1 MSSLFNIMKI
11 TVDARKLRARV
22 LVNPG
27 MPLMT
32 SEDIEATARVY
43 YLAPAIAKHVC
54 LGDAGREFQD
64 CMGNTELA
72 HLLELNG
79 YETRACDDFETAA
92 HDIVDVNP
100 DCVILDLGLPGADGQ
115 SICRDVRRQSDVPI
129 IVLTAKND
137 EFTEVMSLN
146 LGAHDFV
153 AKPYRPAVLLAR
165 IASLVKRHATASAEA
180 STITHGE
187 VTLDL
192 SVSEV
197 RYRGR
202 SAELTRNEQRI
213 LALLMRNAGTIIS
226 RQEIMCDLWE
236 SDAFVDDNTLTVNIN
251 RLRKTLASIGIADD
265 FLQTRRSLGYVIM
278 A

>member
-1 MSSLFNIMKI
+1 MPTVYIVEDDI
-11 TVDARKLRARV
+11 TLR
-22 LVNPG
+22 
-27 MPLMT
+27 
-32 SEDIEATARVY
+32 D
-43 YLAPAIAKHVC
+43 
-54 LGDAGREFQD
+54 
-64 CMGNTELA
+64 ELA
-72 HLLELNG
+72 HLLELDG
-79 YETRACDDFETAA
+79 YDPRVCTDFTNAA
-92 HDIVDVNP
+92 ADVLSANP
-100 DCVILDLGLPGADGQ
+100 DCVVLDLGLPGADGQ
-115 SICRDVRRQSDVPI
+115 SICRDIRKHSEMPI
-129 IVLTAKND
+129 IVLTAKSD

-165 IASLVKRHATASAEA
+165 IASLVKRHTTASAE
-180 STITHGE
+180 SSIITHGE

-192 SVSEV
+192 GTSEV
-197 RYRGR
+197 RYRGK

-213 LALLMRNAGTIIS
+213 LALLMRNVGTIIS

-265 FLQTRRSLGYVIM
+265 FLQTRRSLGYVIV

>member
-1 MSSLFNIMKI
+1 M
-11 TVDARKLRARV
+11 
-22 LVNPG
+22 
-27 MPLMT
+27 
-32 SEDIEATARVY
+32 
-43 YLAPAIAKHVC
+43 
-54 LGDAGREFQD
+54 
-64 CMGNTELA
+64 
-72 HLLELNG
+72 
-79 YETRACDDFETAA
+79 
-92 HDIVDVNP
+92 
-100 DCVILDLGLPGADGQ
+100 
-115 SICRDVRRQSDVPI
+115 
-129 IVLTAKND
+129 
-137 EFTEVMSLN
+137 
-146 LGAHDFV
+146 
-153 AKPYRPAVLLAR
+153 LLAR

>member
-1 MSSLFNIMKI
+1 MAIVYI
-11 TVDARKLRARV
+11 VEDGATLR
-22 LVNPG
+22 
-27 MPLMT
+27 
-32 SEDIEATARVY
+32 D
-43 YLAPAIAKHVC
+43 
-54 LGDAGREFQD
+54 
-64 CMGNTELA
+64 ELA

-192 SVSEV
+192 SAFSPCSCAMPEPSSRV
-197 RYRGR
+197 RKSCATSGSPTPSSMTTR
-202 SAELTRNEQRI
+202 S
-213 LALLMRNAGTIIS
+213 
-226 RQEIMCDLWE
+226 
-236 SDAFVDDNTLTVNIN
+236 
-251 RLRKTLASIGIADD
+251 
-265 FLQTRRSLGYVIM
+265 RST
-278 A
+278 

>member
-1 MSSLFNIMKI
+1 MAIVYI
-11 TVDARKLRARV
+11 VEDDATLR
-22 LVNPG
+22 
-27 MPLMT
+27 
-32 SEDIEATARVY
+32 D
-43 YLAPAIAKHVC
+43 
-54 LGDAGREFQD
+54 
-64 CMGNTELA
+64 ELA

-137 EFTEVMSLN
+137 EFTEVMSLS

-213 LALLMRNAGTIIS
+213 LALLMCNAGTIIS
-226 RQEIMCDLWE
+226 RQEIMCNLWE